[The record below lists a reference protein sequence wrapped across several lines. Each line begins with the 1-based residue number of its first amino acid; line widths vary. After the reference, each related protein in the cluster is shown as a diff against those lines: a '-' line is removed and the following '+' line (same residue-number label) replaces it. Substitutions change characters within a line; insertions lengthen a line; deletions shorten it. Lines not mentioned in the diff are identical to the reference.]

1 MLIGTHAGYEIH
13 RLTTPADCA
22 DCRGEFIGAYQTV
35 FGDPPYNER
44 YTTAEAEGQ
53 FRRLTE
59 TQDHITL
66 IARKEGKL
74 AGFAIAVPLA
84 SQPAVAREL
93 PGLVPVPHAYYLAEL
108 GVLEDHRGSGLGRHL
123 VRTRIKQMDTERY
136 SHVVLRVSAAR
147 NASYDMYMSMDFDDM
162 GVYMEVSVRRT
173 DGQVRSDRRLFL
185 SRMISQVPL

>member
-13 RLTTPADCA
+13 RLKTIEDCA

-35 FGDPPYNER
+35 FGDPPYFER

-59 TQDHITL
+59 TPDHITL
-66 IARKEGKL
+66 IARKDGKL

-93 PGLVPVPHAYYLAEL
+93 PGLVSVSHAYYLAEL
-108 GVLEDHRGSGLGRHL
+108 GVLKDHRGAGLGREL
-123 VRTRIKQMDTERY
+123 VRQRIKQMDTERY

-147 NASYDMYMSMDFDDM
+147 NASYDMYMSMNFHDM
-162 GVYMEVSVRRT
+162 GVYMEVSVRRN
-173 DGQVRSDRRLFL
+173 DGRVRSDRRLFL